1 MILAGLGRY
10 GPFVQHNGAYANL
23 ESIDEVFEVGL
34 NRAVALIA
42 EKKAGGKGRRGEAA
56 ALKDLGVHPADGA
69 PVRILSGRFGP
80 YIKHGSTNANI
91 PRGGDPQE
99 VTLEQAV
106 ALLAER
112 EAKGGTKKKP
122 VRKAAAKPK
131 AEKAEKAPAAKTTA
145 KKPAAKKPAAKKP
158 AAKKA
163 PAKKTAA
170 S

>member
-1 MILAGLGRY
+1 
-10 GPFVQHNGAYANL
+10 
-23 ESIDEVFEVGL
+23 
-34 NRAVALIA
+34 
-42 EKKAGGKGRRGEAA
+42 
-56 ALKDLGVHPADGA
+56 
-69 PVRILSGRFGP
+69 SGRFGP

-131 AEKAEKAPAAKTTA
+131 AEKAEKAPAAKKA
-145 KKPAAKKPAAKKP
+145 AAPKAAAKKPAAKKP
-158 AAKKA
+158 AVKKA
-163 PAKKTAA
+163 PAKKTPT